1 MCLAL
6 RYSQY
11 SGYHPLSCQSMMP
24 STSVLVREMMIFVV
38 ARSVCVNRIEDVSER
53 MNGRFEEIRGPET
66 WGGVQLAKRARR

>member
-1 MCLAL
+1 MSTYLYHLGGAVCLAL

-38 ARSVCVNRIEDVSER
+38 ARSVCVNRIKDVSEKDER
-53 MNGRFEEIRGPET
+53 K
-66 WGGVQLAKRARR
+66 V